1 MMQLDF
7 SKLDFLF
14 SAKPLLIGGKAMEF
28 YELRPAGEDIDL
40 LIAEEDYF
48 VLAQSNTGQT
58 KTSGQDTGLILNGY
72 ELWQSKVGAGYR
84 YWSED
89 AIEQAE
95 FLVPSLERLFL
106 MKLSS
111 KNTLRNLQD
120 ANLIADRLGQA
131 ILDEV
136 TA

>member
-1 MMQLDF
+1 MQLDF

-40 LIAEEDYF
+40 LVAEEDYF
-48 VLAQSNTGQT
+48 VLAQSNAGQI
-58 KTSGQDTGLILNGY
+58 KTSGQDTGLIVAGY
-72 ELWQSKVGAGYR
+72 ELWQSKLGAGYR

-89 AIEQAE
+89 AIEQDD
-95 FLVPSLERLFL
+95 FLVLSLERLFL

-111 KNTLRNLQD
+111 KNSLQNLQD
-120 ANLIADRLGQA
+120 TNLIAKRLGQA
-131 ILDEV
+131 TVVEA